1 VGILTWV
8 ERASR
13 TITVAP
19 VPSTIRAVPSEVVL
33 NEEEGM
39 KFPCPVW
46 LEWDSDLLNSVILTG
61 TDHREEMICG
71 AEGPAV

>member
-1 VGILTWV
+1 
-8 ERASR
+8 
-13 TITVAP
+13 
-19 VPSTIRAVPSEVVL
+19 VPSEVVL